1 MRYPFLIICLLMMF
15 AWKLPPVA
23 VPSVPSSA
31 LAKPDLIVTRFRI
44 LSIDSR
50 EVNYAY
56 TVQNIGRVP
65 ALLNNI
71 TVQVFYYPA
80 EQQLKTLQGIPGGNT
95 ILRAGSDNLLMPGK
109 TLSGSFS
116 STGDFTRYK
125 KAKIVVDTYNMLDE
139 TLENNNF
146 KKISVPGH

>member
-1 MRYPFLIICLLMMF
+1 MKYLCLIGGLFMLL
-15 AWKLPPVA
+15 AWEMHPTA
-23 VPSVPSSA
+23 VHSAPSSV

-44 LSIDSR
+44 LSINSR

-80 EQQLKTLQGIPGGNT
+80 EQQLKTQPGIPGGNT
-95 ILRAGSDNLLMPGK
+95 ILRSGSGDLLLPGK
-109 TLSGSFS
+109 TISGSFS
-116 STGDFTRYK
+116 FSGDFTRYK